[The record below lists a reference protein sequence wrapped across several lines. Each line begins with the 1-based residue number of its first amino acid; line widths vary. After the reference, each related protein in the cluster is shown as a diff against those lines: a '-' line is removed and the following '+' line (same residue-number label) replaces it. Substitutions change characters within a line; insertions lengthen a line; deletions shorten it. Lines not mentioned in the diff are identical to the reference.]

1 MQNLKLEQRS
11 PPEEYVEGLGPCHSP
26 GSDKKEVHIFSR
38 QGLKSRNVVL
48 NLMTTNT
55 RSPRQVVQS
64 PAPKIIAH

>member
-1 MQNLKLEQRS
+1 MPL
-11 PPEEYVEGLGPCHSP
+11 P
-26 GSDKKEVHIFSR
+26 GSDMKEVDIFSH

-64 PAPKIIAH
+64 PAPKIIGH